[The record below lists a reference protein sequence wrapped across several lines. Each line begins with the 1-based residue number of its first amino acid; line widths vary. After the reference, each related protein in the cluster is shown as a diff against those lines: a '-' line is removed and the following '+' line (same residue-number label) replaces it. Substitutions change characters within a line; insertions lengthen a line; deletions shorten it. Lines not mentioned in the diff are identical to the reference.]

1 MSEFC
6 LFVYLK
12 YFDFQIGG
20 NDQTGNIKTGHELIS
35 KLRNPK
41 KNSNVAGKKKLPVFS
56 LTFPIVTTEKG
67 DKLGKSAGNAVWLNP
82 DLVSSFEF
90 FQFFVN
96 TADQMVD
103 TYLKLFTFLPLNE
116 IEDIMQKHRV

>member
-1 MSEFC
+1 MFI
-6 LFVYLK
+6 LK
-12 YFDFQIGG
+12 YLNFQIGG

-41 KNSNVAGKKKLPVFS
+41 KNANVAGKKKLPVFS

-116 IEDIMQKHRV
+116 IEDIMQKHRVWEKH